1 MTEYDSLELEL
12 SSLRPRGMSAAAI
25 ERIAER
31 LDASPLNDRPP
42 IWSSAWLRGAMVIG
56 AIAASVAVV
65 VLWRGDARPN
75 APDMSVE
82 EHNPVL
88 AAAGDRSIP
97 SVWSYRQALMQSP
110 QAWDG
115 LLDAH
120 SMRSLQLDQ
129 SAPPVVIAR
138 FAFQTS
144 PSSGEL

>member
-1 MTEYDSLELEL
+1 MNEYDSLELEL
-12 SSLRPRGMSAAAI
+12 SSLRPRGMSAAAK

-31 LDASPLNDRPP
+31 LGASPLNDRPP
-42 IWSSAWLRGAMVIG
+42 MWSSAWLRGAVVIG

-65 VLWRGDARPN
+65 VLWRGGARPN

-82 EHNPVL
+82 EPNPGL
-88 AAAGDRSIP
+88 AAAFDRSLP
-97 SVWSYRQALMQSP
+97 SIWSYRQALMHSP
-110 QAWDG
+110 EAWDG
-115 LLDAH
+115 MLDAH

-129 SAPPVVIAR
+129 SAPPAVFAR